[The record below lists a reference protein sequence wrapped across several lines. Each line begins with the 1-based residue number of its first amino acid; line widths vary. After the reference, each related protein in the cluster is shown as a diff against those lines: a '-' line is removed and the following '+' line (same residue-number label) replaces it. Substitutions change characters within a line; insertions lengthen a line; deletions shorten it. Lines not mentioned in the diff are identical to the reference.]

1 MAIEGRRYRFT
12 RSLSGLG
19 DVAARNPALVPGL
32 LATGT
37 LLALAASEGGYYP
50 TAWYPAAL
58 FLLALLAVTAAVLG
72 VPRRVPAPA
81 LVALALLAGHAAW
94 SYLSILWAQQ
104 QAEAWDGAN
113 RATLYAV
120 VFALVALW
128 PFDARGGRLLLGLYG
143 AGIAGIGIVELLS
156 AGAAEDPLT
165 HFIDARL
172 SEPTGYQ
179 NANAALFTLGL
190 LCCLWMAA
198 DRGVPALLRGPFLG
212 GAGLLAAL
220 ALMGQSR
227 GWFIALPL
235 ALIGMVLLVPGRA
248 RLLGAMLACGCGLA
262 AVASPVLAVHDDFSP
277 DRLDAL
283 LSDATEAILPMSA
296 ALAVVWLIVALADR
310 RLEPAAPARRVVGA
324 GVAVVA
330 ALAVLAGAVA
340 FVVELGDPVSRASD
354 AWDDFKS
361 GHAES
366 TAGSSRLTSLGTN
379 RYDFWSVAWEM
390 FEERPLAGHGSGNFQ
405 QDYLLRGDSGEQP
418 RYPHSLELGVL
429 SQTGLVGAALLG
441 GAMLAGL
448 AGALRARRAPRETA
462 AVAMAATSV
471 WLYWFLHASVDWF
484 WEFPALTGAALAAL
498 ALPSSMAPRGDPRAG
513 GQTSRALGTGWV
525 PVAIAALALA
535 ASLAAPWLSARHT
548 SRAAS
553 DWTEEPEAAFE
564 RLERA
569 ADLNPLSARPAL
581 VAATIELRRG
591 RGAAAAR
598 HFREALERDPESVYP
613 HLGLGAIAAERGRK
627 AQARRL
633 LRRAAA
639 LSPNDGVVADTLED
653 VQAGRRV
660 TTEEVGKRLAA
671 QARSRID

>member
-1 MAIEGRRYRFT
+1 MAIEERPYR
-12 RSLSGLG
+12 LSQLLPGAG
-19 DVAARNPALVPGL
+19 DVAARNPALLPGL

-37 LLALAASEGGYYP
+37 LLVLAASEGGFYA

-58 FLLALLAVTAAVLG
+58 FLLALLAVTAAVVG
-72 VPRRVPAPA
+72 VPRRVPAPI
-81 LVALALLAGHAAW
+81 LVALALLAGYAAW

-113 RATLYAV
+113 RASLYVV

-143 AGIAGIGIVELLS
+143 AGIASIGLVELLS
-156 AGAAEDPLT
+156 ANAAADPLS

-179 NANAALFTLGL
+179 NANAALFTIGL
-190 LCCLWMAA
+190 LCCLWMAV

-235 ALIGMVLLVPGRA
+235 ALIVMVLIVPGRP
-248 RLLGAMLACGCGLA
+248 RLLGAMLVCGLGLA

-277 DRLDAL
+277 ERLDAL
-283 LSDATEAILPMSA
+283 LSDATGAILPMSA
-296 ALAVVWLIVALADR
+296 ALAVLWLIVALADR
-310 RLEPAAPARRVVGA
+310 RLEPAAPVRRVAGV

-330 ALAVLAGAVA
+330 ALALLAGAVA
-340 FVVELGDPVSRASD
+340 FAVELGSPVSQASD

-361 GHAES
+361 GRAES

-390 FEERPLAGHGSGNFQ
+390 FEERPLDGHGSGNFQ
-405 QDYLLRGDSGEQP
+405 QAYLARGDSGEQP

-441 GAMLAGL
+441 GALLAGL
-448 AGALRARRAPRETA
+448 AGALRARRTPPETA

-498 ALPSSMAPRGDPRAG
+498 GLACSMAPRGDPLSGRA
-513 GQTSRALGTGWV
+513 SRARRALWV
-525 PVAIAALALA
+525 PAAVAALALA

-548 SRAAS
+548 SRAAN
-553 DWTEEPEAAFE
+553 DWPEDPEAALE

-591 RGAAAAR
+591 RDPAAAR

-613 HLGLGAIAAERGRK
+613 HLLLGAIAAERGRE

-639 LSPNDGVVADTLED
+639 LSPNDGVVEDTLED
-653 VQAGRRV
+653 VRAGRRV
-660 TTEEVGKRLAA
+660 MTEEVGRRLAA
-671 QARSRID
+671 QARSRVD

>member
-1 MAIEGRRYRFT
+1 MAIEERPYRFA
-12 RSLSGLG
+12 RPLRGVQ
-19 DVAARNPALVPGL
+19 DVAAHNPALLPGL
-32 LATGT
+32 LAVGT
-37 LLALAASEGGYYP
+37 LLALAASEGGFYP

-58 FLLALLAVTAAVLG
+58 FLLALLAVTAAVVG
-72 VPRRVPAPA
+72 VPGRVPAPVLA
-81 LVALALLAGHAAW
+81 ALALLVGHAAW

-113 RATLYAV
+113 RASLYAV

-128 PFDARGGRLLLGLYG
+128 PYDARGGRLLLALYG
-143 AGIAGIGIVELLS
+143 AGIAGIGIAELLS

-179 NANAALFTLGL
+179 NANAALFTLGV

-198 DRGVPALLRGPFLG
+198 DRSVPALLRGPFLG

-235 ALIGMVLLVPGRA
+235 ALVAMVVLVPGRA
-248 RLLGAMLACGCGLA
+248 RLLGAMLVCGAGLA
-262 AVASPVLAVHDDFSP
+262 AAASPVLAVHDDFSP
-277 DRLDAL
+277 DRVDGL
-283 LSDATEAILPMSA
+283 LSDATGAILAMSA
-296 ALAVVWLIVALADR
+296 ALTVLWLTVALVDR
-310 RLEPAAPARRVVGA
+310 RLDPAASFRRVAGA
-324 GVAVVA
+324 GVVAVVA
-330 ALAVLAGAVA
+330 LAVLTGAAA
-340 FVVELGDPVSRASD
+340 FVVELGSPISRASD
-354 AWDDFKS
+354 AWEDFKT
-361 GHAES
+361 GQAES

-379 RYDFWSVAWEM
+379 RYDFWSVAWEL

-405 QDYLLRGDSGEQP
+405 QAYLARGDSGEQP

-429 SQTGLVGAALLG
+429 SQTGLVGATLLG

-448 AGALRARRAPRETA
+448 AGALRARRGPREAA
-462 AVAMAATSV
+462 AVAMAATAV

-484 WEFPALTGAALAAL
+484 WEFPALTGAAVAAL
-498 ALPSSMAPRGDPRAG
+498 ALACAIGPRGDPAG
-513 GQTSRALGTGWV
+513 SRARRARRAIWA
-525 PVAIAALALA
+525 PAAIATLALA

-548 SRAAS
+548 SRAAN
-553 DWTEEPEAAFE
+553 DWTEDPEAALE
-564 RLERA
+564 RLEQA
-569 ADLNPLSARPAL
+569 ADLNPLAARPAL

-591 RGAAAAR
+591 RDTAAAR
-598 HFREALERDPESVYP
+598 HFRAAIDRDPESVYP
-613 HLGLGAIAAERGRK
+613 HLALGAIAAERGRE

-633 LRRAAA
+633 LLRAAA
-639 LSPNDGVVADTLED
+639 LSPNDGVVEDTLED

-660 TTEEVGKRLAA
+660 TTDEVGRRLAA